1 MWLKTQQRQTISMTH
16 NHNEVGLQLDEDN
29 ALVATDEEDETSQCA
44 TSSLDG
50 SENDGIDLESDN
62 FHS

>member
-1 MWLKTQQRQTISMTH
+1 MQRKTQHKYKQEASLKTTFQ
-16 NHNEVGLQLDEDN
+16 LAFQLDEDN

-50 SENDGIDLESDN
+50 SENDGIDP
-62 FHS
+62 